1 MKILI
6 IGNGFIASQLI
17 HRLLQEGNKIL
28 ALSRNI
34 RKDIK
39 CEQIAGDIFSFDIFK
54 LIITWKPQVIIHT
67 AWVTTHQ
74 LYKDDPINF
83 KYAKFTQELAEII
96 TKTETEHL
104 IVLGSCAEYGTQYTT
119 SIAGMTKLI
128 PTNTYAQQKVY
139 ALNIIKD
146 TLLKSNKRLSWA
158 RIFYPYGPGQD
169 RQRLIPY
176 LINSIK
182 ENKNIEL
189 HNTTSRYDWISTRD
203 IASAISWIINH
214 ETPVETDIGT
224 GVGYTN
230 PELLNTIEIFLG
242 NVKHKNAYNFD
253 ISDKHEVSVADPKS
267 PLFKAGWSPT
277 DNLIDGIKWITEL
290 N

>member
-6 IGNGFIASQLI
+6 IGNGFIASQLVV
-17 HRLLQEGNKIL
+17 RLDQEGHKIL
-28 ALSRNI
+28 ALSRNMK
-34 RKDIK
+34 KDIK
-39 CEQIAGDIFSFDIFK
+39 CEQIEGDIFSFDIFK
-54 LIITWKPQVIIHT
+54 LILTWNPQVIIHT
-67 AWVTTHQ
+67 PWVTTYE
-74 LYKDDPINF
+74 LYKNDHSNF

-96 TKTETEHL
+96 TKTDTKHL
-104 IVLGSCAEYGTQYTT
+104 IVLGSCAEYGTQYST
-119 SIAGMTKLI
+119 STAGVTKLS
-128 PTNTYAQQKVY
+128 PTNIYAEQKVN
-139 ALNIIKD
+139 ALNIIRE
-146 TLLKSNKRLSWA
+146 TLLESNKRLSWA
-158 RIFYPYGPGQD
+158 RIFHPYGPGQD

-182 ENKNIEL
+182 EHKNFEL
-189 HNTTSRYDWISTRD
+189 NNTTTRYDWITTRD

-230 PELLNTIEIFLG
+230 PELLNIIEILLG
-242 NVKHKNAYNFD
+242 NIKQKNAYNFN
-253 ISDKHEVSVADPKS
+253 ISDERQVSVADPKS

-277 DNLIDGIKWITEL
+277 DNLIDGIKWIGEL